1 MEMILCHLYKL
12 VTAYLKKKS
21 RRQNFKPFKT
31 FLFEEFQWV
40 LNPFVNIL
48 KVISSNYFVER
59 TNILKGRNVL
69 VPFQKCNACLM
80 DEIEN
85 KCCVMIQ

>member
-1 MEMILCHLYKL
+1 MEMILYHLYKL

-21 RRQNFKPFKT
+21 RKQNFNPFKT

-48 KVISSNYFVER
+48 KVISSSYFVER
-59 TNILKGRNVL
+59 TNILKIRNLLIHFKTVL
-69 VPFQKCNACLM
+69 HF
-80 DEIEN
+80 DG
-85 KCCVMIQ
+85 